1 MPKLVLLA
9 ARFLLLAAA
18 QPLPQPA
25 GPADRAVPARRQRG
39 HHGAP
44 HRRAARSA
52 TRRQDRD
59 RQPGGASGNIGMEAA
74 ARAEPDGHSLVL
86 NTIPLATNQA
96 LFDKLAWDPIKDFA
110 RSAWSR
116 PRSARARDPA
126 EAKGEQHRRAGRSC
140 ALEPGSSPTPQ
151 RASAPLSTCAARC
164 SRTRPRP
171 SSTCYRGGGR
181 RSPTRSAAR
190 ST

>member
-1 MPKLVLLA
+1 MPKL
-9 ARFLLLAAA
+9 LLLAAPRSLRCSA
-18 QPLPQPA
+18 NLPQPA
-25 GPADRAVPARRQRG
+25 DPADRAVPARRQRG

-44 HRRAARSA
+44 HRRAAGGAVGGKIVIDNRS
-52 TRRQDRD
+52 
-59 RQPGGASGNIGMEAA
+59 GASGNIGMEAA
-74 ARAEPDGHSLVL
+74 ARAKPDGHSLVL

-110 RSAWSR
+110 PIGMVATR
-116 PRSARARDPA
+116 RARRAA
-126 EAKGEQHRRAGRSC
+126 EVKARSVDELVRL
-140 ALEPGSSPTPQ
+140 AREPRQAPTPR
-151 RASAPLSTCAARC
+151 RASAPRSTCAARC

-171 SSTCYRGGGR
+171 SSCTCPTAAAGR